1 MKKKLDKKSL
11 LHLKKIIKFNKLR
24 ALKMCLEFGGHI
36 SSSFSTAEII
46 TYLYSMNIINKKK
59 TNRFILSKGHG
70 QVYYYSLLAMLKY
83 FPERWLFSN
92 YRTKICDLGGHTSHK
107 VNGIEFSAGS
117 LGHGLSYASGLSYA
131 HKLKKKNAKTFCLL
145 GDAEL
150 NEGSIWE
157 AAIFSAKQKLNNLIA
172 LVDNNKIGSS
182 DFTKNYISEKCLA
195 KSWRSLGWEV
205 YDCNGH
211 SFQDINKYIFKIL
224 NSKIKKPKVLIL
236 DTIKGSGVSFIE
248 NDPIWHV
255 KGIDKKMYE
264 EALKEIEKKY

>member
-46 TYLYSMNIINKKK
+46 TYLYSMNIINKK

-131 HKLKKKNAKTFCLL
+131 HKLKKKMLKHFVSLVT
-145 GDAEL
+145 L
-150 NEGSIWE
+150 N
-157 AAIFSAKQKLNNLIA
+157 
-172 LVDNNKIGSS
+172 
-182 DFTKNYISEKCLA
+182 
-195 KSWRSLGWEV
+195 
-205 YDCNGH
+205 
-211 SFQDINKYIFKIL
+211 
-224 NSKIKKPKVLIL
+224 
-236 DTIKGSGVSFIE
+236 
-248 NDPIWHV
+248 
-255 KGIDKKMYE
+255 
-264 EALKEIEKKY
+264 